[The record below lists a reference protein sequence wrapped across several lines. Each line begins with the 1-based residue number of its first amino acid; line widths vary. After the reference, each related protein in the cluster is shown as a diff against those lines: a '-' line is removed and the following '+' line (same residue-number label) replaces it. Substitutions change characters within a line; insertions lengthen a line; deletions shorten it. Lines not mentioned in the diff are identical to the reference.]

1 MEKILD
7 THIHLFDLKNF
18 NYPWLD
24 LFPQLKRDFLVSD
37 YFNTTKKFDIESII
51 FVEANVDETQ
61 LNKEIEYL
69 TNICKEIHI
78 PGGIICSINIFDEE
92 FYTTLDK
99 IAENKYVKGVRY
111 VLHMD
116 NIPPK
121 TCLKDE
127 FIKKVQYIGS
137 KNLIFE
143 ICARM
148 IELDDIY
155 TLVKSCPDTKF
166 VLNHI
171 GNINPNLFSYKS
183 QENLQLINDWKV
195 NMKNLASLENLYC
208 KVSGLYINQDIN
220 TAICKE
226 IVEFCFK
233 TFSEDKLIV
242 GSNYPVSQE
251 FFELNLWFD
260 LLISILNNYS
270 KNFKEKLLFKNANN
284 LYFNI

>member
-18 NYPWLD
+18 NYPWLE
-24 LFPQLKRDFLVSD
+24 LFPQLKKDFLISD
-37 YFNTTKKFDIESII
+37 YFNTTQKFDIESII

-69 TNICKEIHI
+69 TNICKEMPI
-78 PGGIICSINIFDEE
+78 PGGIICSVNIFDKE

-127 FIKKVQYIGS
+127 FIKKVQYIGT

-148 IELDDIY
+148 TELDDIY

-166 VLNHI
+166 VLNHM
-171 GNINPNLFSYKS
+171 GNINPNLFSHKS
-183 QENLQLINDWKV
+183 QENLQLINEWKV
-195 NMKNLASLENLYC
+195 NMNNLSSLENLYC
-208 KVSGLYINQDIN
+208 KVSGLYINQDID
-220 TAICKE
+220 TTICKE
-226 IVEFCFK
+226 IVEFCFS

-260 LLISILNNYS
+260 LLISILNSYS
-270 KNFKEKLLFKNANN
+270 KDFKEKLLFKNANN